1 MKTGAKRECP
11 DRESKPSAQHP
22 HRTHR
27 THDTTDQWRET
38 ILVARP
44 KVGLFSFSPRVSRI
58 YVPSCERVVRRNKF
72 ILVRTTN
79 GFLVDMS
86 SLCLRHLLKIRVF
99 V

>member
-44 KVGLFSFSPRVSRI
+44 KLGGFSSSPWVLRI
-58 YVPSCERVVRRNKF
+58 DVPSGERVVDVFSF
-72 ILVRTTN
+72 ILARKYT
-79 GFLVDMS
+79 GFLQATV
-86 SLCLRHLLKIRVF
+86 SLCLRHRIKIGVL
-99 V
+99 

>member
-11 DRESKPSAQHP
+11 DRESRPSAQHP

-44 KVGLFSFSPRVSRI
+44 KLGGFSSSPSGSRKS
-58 YVPSCERVVRRNKF
+58 VPSGERVVDVF
-72 ILVRTTN
+72 SFVLVGKYMFFRQATVSQCSSQVIQMR
-79 GFLVDMS
+79 FL
-86 SLCLRHLLKIRVF
+86 
-99 V
+99 

>member
-44 KVGLFSFSPRVSRI
+44 KVGLFSSSPWVSRI
-58 YVPSCERVVRRNKF
+58 DVPSGERVVDVFLF
-72 ILVRTTN
+72 ILARKYN
-79 GFLVDMS
+79 GFLVATVS
-86 SLCLRHLLKIRVF
+86 
-99 V
+99 